1 MRKSEGRAMISRE
14 GDTLMKLRGGLILS
28 LGSMLLAI
36 SAAGATGELL
46 GLKTSVDPRGT
57 TILLKLTPP
66 VEFTPSRVGP
76 RLYLVDVAGVSSQ
89 QAADNHTVDSPL
101 VSGYRVF
108 SYQGADDRPHLG
120 VELTLKQDAEI
131 QAQAV
136 SDGLQ
141 IRVQQFAANAA
152 PAPASPAAAVPS
164 PFASAARPAAASR
177 RAALREVSV
186 VQPEGATGLE
196 IEILADSELSY
207 KTLKLSNPDRLV
219 VDLDNTVNQIK
230 QRRLDVN
237 TPPLKTIRIAQFR
250 NDPPVA
256 RVVMDLDSQVPY
268 QVRNQANGLV
278 IALNGT
284 ASAASASKPAEASL
298 AVGNATP
305 AAAPPAPGE
314 VPDLL
319 AEEAASAVDS
329 EVIAESQPVTDPM
342 EPVLLASNDP
352 ANMVAPVSLTGPD
365 IWNGETASSEALSP
379 AAKLSEAQ
387 PLSSPEPAENSAAV
401 LLEPVPPPSSMTAE
415 PSIATEPAALPQ
427 SIAEVSPVAPILLAQ
442 QAGEAPPFLQ
452 TQQQSFTGEP
462 ISLNLKD
469 VDLKD
474 FFRLMHE
481 VSGLNVVLDPNVA
494 GVVTIVLDEV
504 PWDQAMDLVL
514 KNNSLEARA
523 MGNVVRIAR
532 ISTLE
537 AEAKAQLAKAQAEE
551 QREQLAT
558 PTQTVTR
565 TLSYATASTLVTPL
579 KRFLSPR
586 GDIVPDPRT
595 NTLII
600 TDVPPSIAKVDALL
614 SSLDRK
620 TPQVEIEARI
630 VAASRSFARD
640 IGSQLA
646 VSGASGNVVL
656 GGAGAVGESPIVRG
670 LLPPL
675 FIGDPPDAPQPD
687 PDTGLFP
694 PPEFANV
701 SQPLSIDFGAV
712 SPSSGLSLVLTGGS
726 RFALDSIITAAES
739 KGIGKLLSR
748 PKIITQNNVEG
759 VVEQGVRI
767 PIQTSV
773 NNTITTTYINV
784 TLRLTVTPQITA
796 DGTIF
801 LRTDIENTSIN
812 DGIPRIDGKPAL
824 DTQSAETQVL
834 VSDGGT
840 VFFGGIIQTQNSLNE
855 FEVPLLGSIPLVGHL
870 FKRRFASTET
880 RELLFFIT
888 PKITQS

>member
-1 MRKSEGRAMISRE
+1 M
-14 GDTLMKLRGGLILS
+14 LF
-28 LGSMLLAI
+28 LGSLLLAV
-36 SAAGATGELL
+36 SAAAASGELL

-57 TILLKLTPP
+57 TILLQLAPP

-76 RLYLVDVAGVSSQ
+76 RLYLVDVVGVSSRQ
-89 QAADNHTVDSPL
+89 PADNQPVDSPL

-120 VELTLKQDAEI
+120 VELTLKEEAEI
-131 QAQAV
+131 RAQEV
-136 SDGLQ
+136 SAGLQ
-141 IRVQQFAANAA
+141 IRVEKVAANAA
-152 PAPASPAAAVPS
+152 PAAPAAA
-164 PFASAARPAAASR
+164 PFGASARPDTAPR
-177 RAALREVSV
+177 RVALREVSV
-186 VQPEGATGLE
+186 IQPEGGSGLE
-196 IEILADSELSY
+196 VEILADSELRY
-207 KTLKLSNPDRLV
+207 KTLKLTNPDRLV

-237 TPPLKTIRIAQFR
+237 TPPLKAIRIAQFR

-256 RVVMDLDSQVPY
+256 RVVMDLNAQVPY
-268 QVRNQANGLV
+268 QIRNQANGLV
-278 IALNGT
+278 VALNGT
-284 ASAASASKPAEASL
+284 AGGAAMSQSAEPLTADPIAREAAPEASEEADLMAEQTVSDFEETEVAASSEPF
-298 AVGNATP
+298 P
-305 AAAPPAPGE
+305 
-314 VPDLL
+314 VPEL
-319 AEEAASAVDS
+319 S
-329 EVIAESQPVTDPM
+329 EPI
-342 EPVLLASNDP
+342 LLASNDP
-352 ANMVAPVSLTGPD
+352 VRMLAPVSLTGAAL
-365 IWNGETASSEALSP
+365 WSGEAASSEALSP
-379 AAKLSEAQ
+379 AAKLSVTQ
-387 PLSSPEPAENSAAV
+387 PAAAPQQVESSPAIAMEPIAPPQSVAEASAI
-401 LLEPVPPPSSMTAE
+401 EPV
-415 PSIATEPAALPQ
+415 
-427 SIAEVSPVAPILLAQ
+427 LLAQ
-442 QAGEAPPFLQ
+442 QISGQAMLQ
-452 TQQQSFTGEP
+452 AEPTPFTGEP

-481 VSGLNVVLDPNVA
+481 VSGLNVVLDPNVS

-504 PWDQAMDLVL
+504 PWDQAMDIVL

-565 TLSYATASTLVTPL
+565 TLSYATAGNLVTPL

-600 TDVPPSIAKVDALL
+600 TDVPPSIARVDALL

-656 GGAGAVGESPIVRG
+656 GGAGAVGESPITRG
-670 LLPPL
+670 LVPPL
-675 FIGDPPDAPQPD
+675 FIGDPPDD
-687 PDTGLFP
+687 PG
-694 PPEFANV
+694 EFANV
-701 SQPLSIDFGAV
+701 SQPLSVDFGAV
-712 SPSSGLSLVLTGGS
+712 SPTSGLSLVLTGGS
-726 RFALDSIITAAES
+726 RFALDAIITAAES

-759 VVEQGVRI
+759 TVEQGVRI

-773 NNTITTTYINV
+773 NNTITVQYINV

-855 FEVPLLGSIPLVGHL
+855 FEVPLLGSIPLVGNL
-870 FKRRFASTET
+870 FKRKFASTET

-888 PKITQS
+888 PKITQT